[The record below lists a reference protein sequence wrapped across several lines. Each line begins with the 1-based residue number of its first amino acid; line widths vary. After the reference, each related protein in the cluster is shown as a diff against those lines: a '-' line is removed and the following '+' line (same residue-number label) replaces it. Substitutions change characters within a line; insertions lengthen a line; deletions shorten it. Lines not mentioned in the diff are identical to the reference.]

1 MDRTKFR
8 FQLFMREEVLPGHLL
23 SSTVMWSALDRGTAV
38 SDAFAPLGPTSAS
51 THLPCSSRRGDRSV
65 SREGSRELES
75 DQNVGISSAAGS
87 SSLGFGAEQ
96 PPPPFADADT
106 EVRLQPRIQAI
117 IRAARHCG
125 VELDA
130 NGYKALE
137 SSRRATR
144 PRGSEDYSFALSA
157 ADLSRW
163 VQNFGIRARAVR
175 LPWCH
180 LMRLRQGGQVVLL
193 LAEGGAALLSGRDA
207 KANVVYLDR
216 INTTAAAPEAVGE
229 SSLAEIWNGEAVLMR
244 AQRGKVEPDQPF
256 HGHSI
261 AGLVLQARRSL

>member
-117 IRAARHCG
+117 IRASRHCG
-125 VELDA
+125 IELDA
-130 NGYKALE
+130 SGYKELE
-137 SSRRATR
+137 SSRTAAR
-144 PRGSEDYSFALSA
+144 PRGSEDDSSAPSA

-163 VQNFGIRARAVR
+163 AQNSGIRARAAR
-175 LPWCH
+175 LTWRH
-180 LMRLRQGGQVVLL
+180 LIRLQGGQVVLL
-193 LAEGGAALLSGRDA
+193 L
-207 KANVVYLDR
+207 
-216 INTTAAAPEAVGE
+216 VG
-229 SSLAEIWNGEAVLMR
+229 
-244 AQRGKVEPDQPF
+244 
-256 HGHSI
+256 
-261 AGLVLQARRSL
+261 